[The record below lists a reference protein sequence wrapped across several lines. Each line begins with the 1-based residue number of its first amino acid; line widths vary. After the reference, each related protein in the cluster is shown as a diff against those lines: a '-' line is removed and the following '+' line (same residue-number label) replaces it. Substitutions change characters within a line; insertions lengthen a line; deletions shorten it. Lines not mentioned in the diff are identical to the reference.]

1 MKILPVITG
10 VIGAAIGSGVT
21 WFLTNRYWLEK
32 SEKQLA
38 SYKEY
43 FDGRLA
49 VIEAKSN
56 ICQVSEDLAEVKP
69 CEPKSQLLSDSMV
82 SLQSPC
88 KTEPTSYSSI
98 ISKHYNMD
106 MTEEEEDEL
115 EEIREREEE
124 KIRENP
130 IKEKPYVIHMDA
142 YTGDDEIHYKED
154 YQHITLDYFAGDDIL
169 CSNDGNQTV
178 DNFFDVVGWDWKNHF
193 GDEKYGCDE
202 NCVYVRNDQRRV
214 DYEIVRDKGYYC
226 EVILGIDPPN
236 VSED

>member
-32 SEKQLA
+32 STKELE

-43 FDGRLA
+43 FDKRLSEL
-49 VIEAKSN
+49 EAKSDF
-56 ICQVSEDLAEVKP
+56 QVSGDDASNTDF
-69 CEPKSQLLSDSMV
+69 CEPKSQLLSNIDG
-82 SLQSPC
+82 QKPPY
-88 KTEPTSYSSI
+88 KTEPISYSSI
-98 ISKHYNMD
+98 ISKHYNVD
-106 MTEEEEDEL
+106 LTEEEEDEL
-115 EEIREREEE
+115 EELREKEEE

-154 YQHITLDYFAGDDIL
+154 YQHITLDYFAGDDVL
-169 CSNDGNQTV
+169 CANDGNERV

-202 NCVYVRNDQRRV
+202 NCVYVRNDQRRA

-226 EVILGIDPPN
+226 MIILGVDPPN
-236 VSED
+236 PNEE